1 MAVHFGAAYGTVCI
15 RDLRKVRLQEAQE
28 RDSRREGLSRKM
40 ELPGLVDSNRLLL
53 DKCHIIATDQA
64 KKAVGSTV
72 G

>member
-1 MAVHFGAAYGTVCI
+1 MAVLSGAAPGYVYI

-28 RDSRREGLSRKM
+28 RDSRLERLSQKM
-40 ELPGLVDSNRLLL
+40 ELPGLVESNRLLL
-53 DKCHIIATDQA
+53 DEYHIMATHQA